1 MKLDRVKVISQMAKN
16 NLTCKDLVKK
26 TGLSRITVTNVRKGG
41 SCARSTAYAIAS
53 AIGVDISEIMESN
66 SIWDETHNANAT
78 HD

>member
-1 MKLDRVKVISQMAKN
+1 MKLDRVKVISQMAKS

-41 SCARSTAYAIAS
+41 NCARSTAYAIAS

-66 SIWDETHNANAT
+66 CERDEAPNINTTRN
-78 HD
+78 